1 MPQIH
6 WAPPFLA
13 ELLFGSNTE
22 TKIQVLVLK
31 STEETVFV
39 VVHPENLHIIVIT
52 YKLHFLCPKED
63 NSPYFCLFFCH
74 QSICNTEPPPIPLTN
89 CKPRRINVL
98 E

>member
-31 STEETVFV
+31 STEDTVFV

-63 NSPYFCLFFCH
+63 NSPYFCLFFAT
-74 QSICNTEPPPIPLTN
+74 NPFVIPSLH
-89 CKPRRINVL
+89 PFH
-98 E
+98 